1 MKFTIK
7 QMLALSALAVGASP
21 AFADVYLPS
30 TNNGELTLFVQNQT
44 AGTTYTRGLT
54 SRLDQIQTSGAI
66 QADVTNGTYTVGEAV
81 TGFSF
86 GTIAADGNLTSFLG
100 SAGANDVIVWSV
112 VGGDS
117 GNSNN
122 VAEERYVTTAQAD
135 LSGGTSVTNGQLRSV
150 YSQLEGVLN
159 TNNGFIAG
167 DVLGDG
173 SSTPAGATPFYTT
186 TAENWFG
193 AGPHQASVLDR
204 TLGSTANFYMLASA
218 GGGTSNSAMVYSLA
232 RVTLDGQGN
241 LSMVAAPV
249 PLPAALWLLGS
260 GLLGL
265 AGVSRRKQQA

>member
-66 QADVTNGTYTVGEAV
+66 QADATNGTYSVGEAV

-86 GTIAADGNLTSFLG
+86 GTIAADGNLSSFLG
-100 SAGANDVIVWSV
+100 AAGANDVIVWSV
-112 VGGDS
+112 VGGDG

-122 VAEERYVTTAQAD
+122 VAEERYVTTTQAS
-135 LSGGTSVTNGQLRSV
+135 LAGGTSVTNGQLRSV

-159 TNNGFIAG
+159 TNNGFIEGSA
-167 DVLGDG
+167 LGDG
-173 SSTPAGATPFYTT
+173 SSTPAGATPFYTS

-193 AGPHQASVLDR
+193 AGPHQASA
-204 TLGSTANFYMLASA
+204 LGSAANFYMLASA
-218 GGGTSNSAMVYSLA
+218 GGSTSNNAMVYSLN
-232 RVTLDGQGN
+232 RITLDGQGN
-241 LSMVAAPV
+241 LIMESSSAPV

-260 GLLGL
+260 GLLGM